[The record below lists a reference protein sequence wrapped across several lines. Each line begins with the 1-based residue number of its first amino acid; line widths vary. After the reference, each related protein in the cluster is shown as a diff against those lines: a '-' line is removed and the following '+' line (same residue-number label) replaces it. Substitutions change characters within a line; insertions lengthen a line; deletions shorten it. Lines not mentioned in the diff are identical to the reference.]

1 MNVNEDIKIN
11 ANVLIQLF
19 DENGKLK
26 AERKIHNTVTTAGK
40 QGIADQMLASP
51 TLPKGA
57 WMELGTG
64 TGGTTLLTAYI
75 ASSRH
80 AVSPATDRSGAIV
93 SYYHTWAA
101 GEGTGAIAEAG
112 LFDVATQNTVNMWLY
127 ASFDVI
133 NKAAGDTLAIT
144 WTLTFA

>member
-1 MNVNEDIKIN
+1 MKSDLKIK

-19 DENGKLK
+19 DKNGKHITHR
-26 AERKIHNTVTTAGK
+26 EIHNTVTTAGK

-51 TLPKGA
+51 SLPKGA

-64 TGGTTLLTAYI
+64 TGGTTLLNAYI

-80 AVSPATDRSGAIV
+80 AVSPATDRSGAVV

-101 GEGTGAIAEAG
+101 GEGTGAITEAG
-112 LFDVATQNTVNMWLY
+112 LFDVVTENTVNMWLY
-127 ASFDVI
+127 ASFAVI
-133 NKAAGDTLAIT
+133 NKGADDTLAIT
-144 WTLTFA
+144 WTLTVG